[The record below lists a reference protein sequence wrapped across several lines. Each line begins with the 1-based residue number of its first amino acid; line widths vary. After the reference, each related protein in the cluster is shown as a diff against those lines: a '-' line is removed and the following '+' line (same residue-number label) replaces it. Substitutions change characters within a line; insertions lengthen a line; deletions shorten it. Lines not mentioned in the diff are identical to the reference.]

1 MSKHRLVCN
10 MKTAKDTSLSKALEA
25 ARLQNK
31 GLPPRYQEGKDP
43 FWIKAI
49 VLVVKRSME
58 ECYCFYEQNAERYM
72 KLIQDFGN
80 PSPIVS
86 IKSIHPFMYLD
97 SDQFIPKGGID
108 AKRAYLKE
116 LLHNDPDSTDVDN
129 LSASEIEHILLEKA
143 IAQQLLNDEVNR
155 QQNLRNEGSDIDGSN
170 FDEADR
176 VRFEMELDAMK
187 RDGSSQEEMDAFR
200 YAFEHRNDPTGEDL
214 PYLSV
219 EDRTRLEMEL
229 KDESLN
235 DEKPVSVEGE
245 FDEPDI
251 DIDELRKASEKYR
264 KEQIKI
270 AKRKWKRAF
279 DGEGNLRKGFVC
291 ENEYGEKEDIE
302 TLQLPDVKQKP
313 EVKRAPG
320 RPRKST
326 KKPTARKSTSTR
338 KTTSRKT
345 KK

>member
-1 MSKHRLVCN
+1 

-25 ARLQNK
+25 ARLQTK
-31 GLPPRYQEGKDP
+31 GLPPRYKEGKDP

-58 ECYCFYEQNAERYM
+58 ECYCFYEQNADRYM

-235 DEKPVSVEGE
+235 QEKPVSVEGE

-251 DIDELRKASEKYR
+251 DIDELRKASEEYR

-291 ENEYGEKEDIE
+291 ENEYSEKEDIE

-326 KKPTARKSTSTR
+326 KKPTARKGTSTR

>member
-1 MSKHRLVCN
+1 
-10 MKTAKDTSLSKALEA
+10 MKTAKETSLIMALEE

-31 GLPPRYQEGKDP
+31 GLPPRYQDGKDP

-49 VLVVKRSME
+49 VLVMKRNME
-58 ECYCFYEQNAERYM
+58 ECYCFYEQNADRYM
-72 KLIQDFGN
+72 RLIQDFGT
-80 PSPIVS
+80 PSPVIS

-97 SDQFIPKGGID
+97 SDQFIPKGGIE

-116 LLHNDPDSTDVDN
+116 LLDDDPDGTDVDN
-129 LSASEIEHILLEKA
+129 LSASEVEHILLEKA
-143 IAQQLLNDEVNR
+143 ISQQLLNDEVNR

-187 RDGSSQEEMDAFR
+187 RDGSSQEEMDSFK
-200 YAFEHRNDPTGEDL
+200 YAFEHRNDPTGEDF

-229 KDESLN
+229 KDEKQN
-235 DEKPVSVEGE
+235 EKPVSVEGE

-251 DIDELRKASEKYR
+251 DINELRKASEEYR

-270 AKRKWKRAF
+270 AKRKWKRAY
-279 DGEGNLRKGFVC
+279 DGDANLRKGFVC

-302 TLQLPDVKQKP
+302 TLQLPDAEQKP

-320 RPRKST
+320 RQRKSA
-326 KKPTARKSTSTR
+326 KKTTARKSTGTR

>member
-1 MSKHRLVCN
+1 

-25 ARLQNK
+25 ARLQTK

-235 DEKPVSVEGE
+235 QEKPVSVEGE

-251 DIDELRKASEKYR
+251 DIDELRKASEEYR

-326 KKPTARKSTSTR
+326 KKPTARKGTSTR

>member
-1 MSKHRLVCN
+1 

-25 ARLQNK
+25 ARLQTK

-58 ECYCFYEQNAERYM
+58 ECYCFYEQNADRYM

-116 LLHNDPDSTDVDN
+116 LLNNDPDSTDVDN

-235 DEKPVSVEGE
+235 QEKPVSVEGE

-251 DIDELRKASEKYR
+251 DIDELRKASEEYR

-326 KKPTARKSTSTR
+326 KKSTARKSTSTR

>member
-1 MSKHRLVCN
+1 

-25 ARLQNK
+25 ARLQTK
-31 GLPPRYQEGKDP
+31 GLPPRYKEGKDP

-58 ECYCFYEQNAERYM
+58 ECYCFYEQNADRYM

-251 DIDELRKASEKYR
+251 NIDELRKASEEYR

-326 KKPTARKSTSTR
+326 KKPTARKGTSTR

>member
-1 MSKHRLVCN
+1 
-10 MKTAKDTSLSKALEA
+10 MKTAKETSLSRALEE

-31 GLPPRYQEGKDP
+31 GLPPRYQDGKDP

-49 VLVVKRSME
+49 VLVMKRNME
-58 ECYCFYEQNAERYM
+58 ECYCFYEQNADRYM
-72 KLIQDFGN
+72 RLIQDFGT
-80 PSPIVS
+80 PSPVIS

-97 SDQFIPKGGID
+97 SDQFIPKGGIE

-116 LLHNDPDSTDVDN
+116 LFDDDPDGTDVDN
-129 LSASEIEHILLEKA
+129 LSASEVEHILLEKA
-143 IAQQLLNDEVNR
+143 IARQLLNDEVNR

-187 RDGSSQEEMDAFR
+187 RDGSSQEEMDAFK

-229 KDESLN
+229 KDEKQN
-235 DEKPVSVEGE
+235 EKPVSVEGE
-245 FDEPDI
+245 CDEPDI
-251 DIDELRKASEKYR
+251 DIDEIRKASEEYR

-279 DGEGNLRKGFVC
+279 DGDANLRKGFVC
-291 ENEYGEKEDIE
+291 ENEFGEKEDIE
-302 TLQLPDVKQKP
+302 TLQLPDVEKKP

-326 KKPTARKSTSTR
+326 KKPTTRKSTNTR
-338 KTTSRKT
+338 KTASSKTRK
-345 KK
+345 

>member
-1 MSKHRLVCN
+1 

-25 ARLQNK
+25 ARLQTK

-58 ECYCFYEQNAERYM
+58 ECYCFYEQNADRYM

-235 DEKPVSVEGE
+235 QEKPVSVEGE

-251 DIDELRKASEKYR
+251 DIDELRKASEEYR

>member
-1 MSKHRLVCN
+1 
-10 MKTAKDTSLSKALEA
+10 MKTEKETSLIMALEE

-31 GLPPRYQEGKDP
+31 GLPPRYQDGKDP

-49 VLVVKRSME
+49 VLVMKRNME
-58 ECYCFYEQNAERYM
+58 ECYCFYEQNADRYM
-72 KLIQDFGN
+72 RLIQDFGT
-80 PSPIVS
+80 PSPVIS

-97 SDQFIPKGGID
+97 SDQFIPKGGIE

-116 LLHNDPDSTDVDN
+116 LLDDDPDGTDVDN
-129 LSASEIEHILLEKA
+129 LSASEVEHILLEKA
-143 IAQQLLNDEVNR
+143 ISQQLLNDEVNR

-187 RDGSSQEEMDAFR
+187 RDGSSQEEMDSFK
-200 YAFEHRNDPTGEDL
+200 YAFEHRNDPTGEDF

-229 KDESLN
+229 KDEKQN
-235 DEKPVSVEGE
+235 EKPVSVEGE

-251 DIDELRKASEKYR
+251 DINELRKASEEYR

-270 AKRKWKRAF
+270 AKRKWKRAY
-279 DGEGNLRKGFVC
+279 DGDANLRKGFVC

-302 TLQLPDVKQKP
+302 TLQLPDAEQKP

-320 RPRKST
+320 RQRKSA
-326 KKPTARKSTSTR
+326 KKTTARKSTGTR

>member
-1 MSKHRLVCN
+1 
-10 MKTAKDTSLSKALEA
+10 MKTAKETSLSRALEE

-31 GLPPRYQEGKDP
+31 GLPPRYQDGKDP

-49 VLVVKRSME
+49 VLVMKRNME
-58 ECYCFYEQNAERYM
+58 ECYCFYEQNADRYM
-72 KLIQDFGN
+72 RLIQDFGT
-80 PSPIVS
+80 PSPVIS

-97 SDQFIPKGGID
+97 SDQFIPKGGIE

-116 LLHNDPDSTDVDN
+116 LFDDDPDGTDVDN
-129 LSASEIEHILLEKA
+129 LSASEVEHILLEKA
-143 IAQQLLNDEVNR
+143 IARQLLNDEVNR

-170 FDEADR
+170 FDDADR

-187 RDGSSQEEMDAFR
+187 RDGSSQEEMDAFK

-229 KDESLN
+229 KDEKQN
-235 DEKPVSVEGE
+235 EKPVSVEGE

-251 DIDELRKASEKYR
+251 DIDEIRKASEEYR

-279 DGEGNLRKGFVC
+279 DGDANLRKGFVC
-291 ENEYGEKEDIE
+291 ENEFGEKEDIE
-302 TLQLPDVKQKP
+302 TLQLPDVEKKP

-326 KKPTARKSTSTR
+326 KKPTTRKSTNTR
-338 KTTSRKT
+338 KTASSKTRK
-345 KK
+345 

>member
-1 MSKHRLVCN
+1 
-10 MKTAKDTSLSKALEA
+10 MKTAKETSLSMALEE

-31 GLPPRYQEGKDP
+31 GLPPRYQDGKDP

-49 VLVVKRSME
+49 VLVMKRNME
-58 ECYCFYEQNAERYM
+58 ECYCFYEQNADRYM
-72 KLIQDFGN
+72 RLIQDFGT
-80 PSPIVS
+80 PSPVIS

-143 IAQQLLNDEVNR
+143 IAKQLLNDEVNR

-187 RDGSSQEEMDAFR
+187 RDGSSQEEMDAFK
-200 YAFEHRNDPTGEDL
+200 YAFEHRNDPTVEDL

-229 KDESLN
+229 KDEKQN
-235 DEKPVSVEGE
+235 EKPVSVEGE

-251 DIDELRKASEKYR
+251 DIDELRKASEEYR

-279 DGEGNLRKGFVC
+279 DGDANLRKGFVC
-291 ENEYGEKEDIE
+291 ENEFGEKEDIE
-302 TLQLPDVKQKP
+302 TLQLPDVEQKP

-326 KKPTARKSTSTR
+326 KNPTTRKSTNTR
-338 KTTSRKT
+338 KNTSRKT

>member
-1 MSKHRLVCN
+1 
-10 MKTAKDTSLSKALEA
+10 MKTAKETSLSRALEE

-31 GLPPRYQEGKDP
+31 GLPPRYQDGKDP

-49 VLVVKRSME
+49 VLVMKRNME
-58 ECYCFYEQNAERYM
+58 ECYCFYEQNADRYM
-72 KLIQDFGN
+72 RLIQDFGT
-80 PSPIVS
+80 PSPVIS

-116 LLHNDPDSTDVDN
+116 LLGDDPDGTDVDN
-129 LSASEIEHILLEKA
+129 LIASEGEHILLEKA

-187 RDGSSQEEMDAFR
+187 RDGSSQEEMDAFK
-200 YAFEHRNDPTGEDL
+200 YAFDHRNDPTGEDL

-229 KDESLN
+229 KDEKQN
-235 DEKPVSVEGE
+235 EKPVSVEGE

-251 DIDELRKASEKYR
+251 DIDELRKASEEYR

-279 DGEGNLRKGFVC
+279 DGDANLRKGFVC
-291 ENEYGEKEDIE
+291 ENEFGEKEDIE
-302 TLQLPDVKQKP
+302 TLQLPDAEQKP
-313 EVKRAPG
+313 DVKRAPG
-320 RPRKST
+320 RPRKSA
-326 KKPTARKSTSTR
+326 KKTTARKSTGTR
-338 KTTSRKT
+338 KITSSKTRK
-345 KK
+345 

>member
-1 MSKHRLVCN
+1 

-25 ARLQNK
+25 ARLQTK

-251 DIDELRKASEKYR
+251 NIDELRKASEEYR

-326 KKPTARKSTSTR
+326 KKPTSRKGTSTR

>member
-1 MSKHRLVCN
+1 
-10 MKTAKDTSLSKALEA
+10 MKTAKDISLSKALEA
-25 ARLQNK
+25 ARLQTK

-58 ECYCFYEQNAERYM
+58 ECYCFYEQNADRYM

-235 DEKPVSVEGE
+235 QEKPVSVEGE

-251 DIDELRKASEKYR
+251 DIDELRKASEEYR

-326 KKPTARKSTSTR
+326 KKPTARKGTSTR

>member
-1 MSKHRLVCN
+1 
-10 MKTAKDTSLSKALEA
+10 MKTAKETSLSRALED

-31 GLPPRYQEGKDP
+31 GLPPRYQDGKDP

-49 VLVVKRSME
+49 VLVMKRNME
-58 ECYCFYEQNAERYM
+58 ECYCFYEQNADRYM
-72 KLIQDFGN
+72 RLIQDFGT
-80 PSPIVS
+80 PSPVIS

-116 LLHNDPDSTDVDN
+116 LLDNDPDGIDVDN
-129 LSASEIEHILLEKA
+129 LSASEVEHILLEKA

-187 RDGSSQEEMDAFR
+187 RDGSSQEEMDAFK
-200 YAFEHRNDPTGEDL
+200 YAFEHRNDTTGEDL

-229 KDESLN
+229 KDEKQN
-235 DEKPVSVEGE
+235 EKPVSVEGE

-251 DIDELRKASEKYR
+251 DINELRKASEEYR
-264 KEQIKI
+264 KEQVKI

-279 DGEGNLRKGFVC
+279 DGDANLRKGFVC

-302 TLQLPDVKQKP
+302 TLQLPDAEQKP

-320 RPRKST
+320 RPRKSA
-326 KKPTARKSTSTR
+326 KKTTARKSTGTR
-338 KTTSRKT
+338 KNTSRKA

>member
-10 MKTAKDTSLSKALEA
+10 MKTAKDISLSKALEA
-25 ARLQNK
+25 ARLQTK

>member
-1 MSKHRLVCN
+1 

-25 ARLQNK
+25 ARLQTK
-31 GLPPRYQEGKDP
+31 GLPPRYKEGKDP

-58 ECYCFYEQNAERYM
+58 ECYCFYEQNADRYM

-143 IAQQLLNDEVNR
+143 IAKQLLNDEVNR

-235 DEKPVSVEGE
+235 QEKPVSVEGE

-251 DIDELRKASEKYR
+251 DIDELRKASEEYR

-326 KKPTARKSTSTR
+326 KKPTARKGTSTR

>member
-1 MSKHRLVCN
+1 

-25 ARLQNK
+25 ARLQAK

-58 ECYCFYEQNAERYM
+58 ECYCFYEQNADRYM

-116 LLHNDPDSTDVDN
+116 LLNNNPDSTDVDN

-235 DEKPVSVEGE
+235 QEKPVSVEGE

-251 DIDELRKASEKYR
+251 DIDELRKASEEYR

-326 KKPTARKSTSTR
+326 KKSTARKSTSTR

>member
-1 MSKHRLVCN
+1 
-10 MKTAKDTSLSKALEA
+10 MKTAKETSLIMALEE

-31 GLPPRYQEGKDP
+31 GLPPRYQDGKDP

-49 VLVVKRSME
+49 VLVMKRNME
-58 ECYCFYEQNAERYM
+58 ECYCFYEQNADRYM
-72 KLIQDFGN
+72 RLIQDFGT
-80 PSPIVS
+80 PSPVIS

-97 SDQFIPKGGID
+97 SDQFIPKGGIE

-116 LLHNDPDSTDVDN
+116 LLDDDPDGTDVDN
-129 LSASEIEHILLEKA
+129 LSASEVEHILLEKA
-143 IAQQLLNDEVNR
+143 ISQQLLNDEVNR

-187 RDGSSQEEMDAFR
+187 RDGSSQEEMDAFK

-229 KDESLN
+229 KDEKQN
-235 DEKPVSVEGE
+235 EKPVSVEGE

-251 DIDELRKASEKYR
+251 DINELRKASEEYR

-270 AKRKWKRAF
+270 AKRKWKRAY
-279 DGEGNLRKGFVC
+279 DGDANLRKGFVC

-302 TLQLPDVKQKP
+302 TLQLPEAEQKP

-320 RPRKST
+320 RQRKSA
-326 KKPTARKSTSTR
+326 KKTTARKSTGTR

>member
-1 MSKHRLVCN
+1 

-25 ARLQNK
+25 ARLQTK
-31 GLPPRYQEGKDP
+31 GLPPRYKEGKDP

-58 ECYCFYEQNAERYM
+58 ECYCFYEQNADRYM

-97 SDQFIPKGGID
+97 SDQFIPQGGID

-235 DEKPVSVEGE
+235 QEKPVSVEGE

-251 DIDELRKASEKYR
+251 DIDELRKASEEYR

-326 KKPTARKSTSTR
+326 KKPTARKGTSTR

>member
-1 MSKHRLVCN
+1 

-25 ARLQNK
+25 ARLQTK

-235 DEKPVSVEGE
+235 QEKPVSVEGE

-251 DIDELRKASEKYR
+251 DIDELRKASEEYR

-313 EVKRAPG
+313 EVKRTPG

>member
-1 MSKHRLVCN
+1 

-25 ARLQNK
+25 ARLQTK
-31 GLPPRYQEGKDP
+31 GLPPRYKEGKDP

-58 ECYCFYEQNAERYM
+58 ECYCFYEQNAGRYM

-235 DEKPVSVEGE
+235 QEKPVSVEGE

-251 DIDELRKASEKYR
+251 DIDELRKASEEYR

-326 KKPTARKSTSTR
+326 KKPTARKGTSTR

>member
-1 MSKHRLVCN
+1 
-10 MKTAKDTSLSKALEA
+10 MKTAKDISLSKALEA
-25 ARLQNK
+25 ARLQTK

>member
-1 MSKHRLVCN
+1 

-25 ARLQNK
+25 ARLQTK
-31 GLPPRYQEGKDP
+31 GLPPRYKEGKDP

-58 ECYCFYEQNAERYM
+58 ECYCFYEQNADRYM

-235 DEKPVSVEGE
+235 QEKPVSVEGE

-251 DIDELRKASEKYR
+251 DIDELRKASEEYR

-326 KKPTARKSTSTR
+326 KKPTARKGTSTR

>member
-1 MSKHRLVCN
+1 
-10 MKTAKDTSLSKALEA
+10 MKTAKETSLIMALEE

-31 GLPPRYQEGKDP
+31 GLPPRYQDGKDP

-49 VLVVKRSME
+49 VLVMKRNME
-58 ECYCFYEQNAERYM
+58 ECYCFYEQNADRYM
-72 KLIQDFGN
+72 RLIQDFGT
-80 PSPIVS
+80 PSPVIS

-97 SDQFIPKGGID
+97 SDQFIPKGGIE

-116 LLHNDPDSTDVDN
+116 LLDDDPDGTDVDN
-129 LSASEIEHILLEKA
+129 LSASEVEHILLEKA
-143 IAQQLLNDEVNR
+143 ISQQLLNDDVNR

-187 RDGSSQEEMDAFR
+187 RDGSSQEEMDAFK

-229 KDESLN
+229 KDEKQN
-235 DEKPVSVEGE
+235 EKPVSVEGE

-251 DIDELRKASEKYR
+251 DINELRKSSEEYR

-270 AKRKWKRAF
+270 AKRKWKRAY
-279 DGEGNLRKGFVC
+279 DGDANLRKGFVC

-302 TLQLPDVKQKP
+302 TLQLPEAEQKP

-320 RPRKST
+320 RQRKSA
-326 KKPTARKSTSTR
+326 KKTTARKSTGTR

>member
-1 MSKHRLVCN
+1 
-10 MKTAKDTSLSKALEA
+10 MKTAKETSLSRALEE

-31 GLPPRYQEGKDP
+31 GLPPRYQDGKDP

-49 VLVVKRSME
+49 VLVMKRNME
-58 ECYCFYEQNAERYM
+58 ECYCFYEQNADRYM
-72 KLIQDFGN
+72 RLIQDFGT
-80 PSPIVS
+80 PSPVIS

-108 AKRAYLKE
+108 AKREYLKE
-116 LLHNDPDSTDVDN
+116 LLDNDHDGIDVDN
-129 LSASEIEHILLEKA
+129 LSASEVEHILLEKA

-187 RDGSSQEEMDAFR
+187 RDGSSQEEMDAFK

-229 KDESLN
+229 KDEKQN
-235 DEKPVSVEGE
+235 EKPVSVEGE

-251 DIDELRKASEKYR
+251 DINELRKASEEYR

-279 DGEGNLRKGFVC
+279 DGDANLRKGFVC

-302 TLQLPDVKQKP
+302 TLQLPDAEQKP
-313 EVKRAPG
+313 EVKRSPG
-320 RPRKST
+320 RPRKSA
-326 KKPTARKSTSTR
+326 KKTTARKSTGTR
-338 KTTSRKT
+338 KTTSRKA

>member
-1 MSKHRLVCN
+1 

-58 ECYCFYEQNAERYM
+58 ECYCFYEQNADRYM

-235 DEKPVSVEGE
+235 QEKPVSVEGE

-251 DIDELRKASEKYR
+251 DIDELRKASEEYR

-326 KKPTARKSTSTR
+326 KKPTARKGTSTR

>member
-1 MSKHRLVCN
+1 

-25 ARLQNK
+25 ARLQTK

-235 DEKPVSVEGE
+235 QEKPVSVEGE

-251 DIDELRKASEKYR
+251 DIDELRKASEEYR

-313 EVKRAPG
+313 EVKRAPS

-326 KKPTARKSTSTR
+326 KKPTARKGTSTR

>member
-1 MSKHRLVCN
+1 MSQHRLIRN

-25 ARLQNK
+25 ARLQTK
-31 GLPPRYQEGKDP
+31 GLPPRYKEGKDP

-58 ECYCFYEQNAERYM
+58 ECYCFYEQNADRYM

-97 SDQFIPKGGID
+97 SDQFIPQGGID

-235 DEKPVSVEGE
+235 QEKPVSVEGE

-251 DIDELRKASEKYR
+251 DIDELRKASEEYR

-326 KKPTARKSTSTR
+326 KKPTARKGTSTR

>member
-1 MSKHRLVCN
+1 
-10 MKTAKDTSLSKALEA
+10 MKTAKETSLSMALEE

-31 GLPPRYQEGKDP
+31 GLPPRYQDGKDP

-49 VLVVKRSME
+49 VLVMKRNME
-58 ECYCFYEQNAERYM
+58 ECYCFYEQNADRYM
-72 KLIQDFGN
+72 RLIQDFGT
-80 PSPIVS
+80 PSPVIS

-187 RDGSSQEEMDAFR
+187 RDGSSQEEMDAFK

-229 KDESLN
+229 KDEKQN
-235 DEKPVSVEGE
+235 EKPVSVEGE

-251 DIDELRKASEKYR
+251 DIDELRKASEEYR

-279 DGEGNLRKGFVC
+279 DGDANLRKGFVC

-302 TLQLPDVKQKP
+302 TLQLPDAEQKQ

-320 RPRKST
+320 RPRKSA
-326 KKPTARKSTSTR
+326 KKTTSRKSTGTR

>member
-1 MSKHRLVCN
+1 
-10 MKTAKDTSLSKALEA
+10 MKTAKETSLIMALEE

-31 GLPPRYQEGKDP
+31 GLPPRYQDGKDP

-49 VLVVKRSME
+49 VLVMKRNME
-58 ECYCFYEQNAERYM
+58 ECYCFYEQNADRYM
-72 KLIQDFGN
+72 RLIQDFGT
-80 PSPIVS
+80 PSPVIS

-97 SDQFIPKGGID
+97 SDQFIPKGGIE

-116 LLHNDPDSTDVDN
+116 LLDDDPDGTDVDN
-129 LSASEIEHILLEKA
+129 LSASEVEHILLEKA
-143 IAQQLLNDEVNR
+143 ISQQLLNDEVNR

-187 RDGSSQEEMDAFR
+187 RDGSSQEEMDAFK

-229 KDESLN
+229 KDEKQN
-235 DEKPVSVEGE
+235 EKPVSVEGE

-251 DIDELRKASEKYR
+251 DINELRKASEEYR

-270 AKRKWKRAF
+270 AKRKWKRAY
-279 DGEGNLRKGFVC
+279 DGDANLRKGFVC

-302 TLQLPDVKQKP
+302 TLQLPDAEQKP

-320 RPRKST
+320 RQRKSA
-326 KKPTARKSTSTR
+326 KKTTARKSTGTR

>member
-1 MSKHRLVCN
+1 

-25 ARLQNK
+25 ARLQTK
-31 GLPPRYQEGKDP
+31 GLPPRYKEGKDP

-58 ECYCFYEQNAERYM
+58 ECYCFYEQNADRYM

-251 DIDELRKASEKYR
+251 DIDELRKASEEYR

-326 KKPTARKSTSTR
+326 KKPTARKGTSTR

>member
-1 MSKHRLVCN
+1 
-10 MKTAKDTSLSKALEA
+10 MKTAKETSLSRALEE

-31 GLPPRYQEGKDP
+31 GLPPRYQDGKDP

-49 VLVVKRSME
+49 VLVMKRNME
-58 ECYCFYEQNAERYM
+58 ECYCFYEQNADRYM
-72 KLIQDFGN
+72 RLIQDFGT
-80 PSPIVS
+80 PSPVIS

-97 SDQFIPKGGID
+97 SDQFIPKGGIE

-116 LLHNDPDSTDVDN
+116 LLDDDPDGTDVDN
-129 LSASEIEHILLEKA
+129 LSASEVEHILLEKA

-187 RDGSSQEEMDAFR
+187 RDGSSQEEMDAFK

-214 PYLSV
+214 SYLSV

-229 KDESLN
+229 KDEKQN
-235 DEKPVSVEGE
+235 EKPVSVEGE

-251 DIDELRKASEKYR
+251 DINELRKASEEYR

-279 DGEGNLRKGFVC
+279 DGDANLRKGFVC

-302 TLQLPDVKQKP
+302 TLQLPDAEQKP
-313 EVKRAPG
+313 DVKRAPG

-326 KKPTARKSTSTR
+326 KKPTTRKSTGTR
-338 KTTSRKT
+338 KTTSRKA

>member
-1 MSKHRLVCN
+1 
-10 MKTAKDTSLSKALEA
+10 MKTAKETSLSRALEE

-31 GLPPRYQEGKDP
+31 GIPPRYQDGKDP

-49 VLVVKRSME
+49 VLVMKRNME
-58 ECYCFYEQNAERYM
+58 ECYCFYEQNADRYM
-72 KLIQDFGN
+72 RLIKDFGT
-80 PSPIVS
+80 PSPVIS

-97 SDQFIPKGGID
+97 IDQFIPKGGIE

-116 LLHNDPDSTDVDN
+116 LLDDYPDGTDVDN
-129 LSASEIEHILLEKA
+129 LSASEVEHILLEKA

-187 RDGSSQEEMDAFR
+187 RDGSSQEEMDAFK
-200 YAFEHRNDPTGEDL
+200 YAFEHRNDQTGEDL

-219 EDRTRLEMEL
+219 EDRMRLEMEL
-229 KDESLN
+229 KDEKQN
-235 DEKPVSVEGE
+235 EKPVSVEGE

-251 DIDELRKASEKYR
+251 DIDELRKASEEYR

-279 DGEGNLRKGFVC
+279 DGDANLRKGFVC
-291 ENEYGEKEDIE
+291 ENEFGEKEDIE
-302 TLQLPDVKQKP
+302 TLQLPDVEKKP

-326 KKPTARKSTSTR
+326 KKPTTRKSTNTR
-338 KTTSRKT
+338 KTASSKTRK
-345 KK
+345 

>member
-1 MSKHRLVCN
+1 
-10 MKTAKDTSLSKALEA
+10 MKTAKETSLSRALEE

-31 GLPPRYQEGKDP
+31 GLPPRYQDGKDP

-49 VLVVKRSME
+49 VLVMKRNME
-58 ECYCFYEQNAERYM
+58 ECYCFYEQNADRYM
-72 KLIQDFGN
+72 RLIQDFGT
-80 PSPIVS
+80 PSPVIS

-97 SDQFIPKGGID
+97 SDQFIPRGGID

-116 LLHNDPDSTDVDN
+116 LLDNDTDGIDVDN
-129 LSASEIEHILLEKA
+129 LSASEVEHILLEKA

-187 RDGSSQEEMDAFR
+187 RDGSSQEEMDAFK

-229 KDESLN
+229 KDEKQN
-235 DEKPVSVEGE
+235 EKSVSVEGE

-251 DIDELRKASEKYR
+251 DIDKLRKASEEYR

-279 DGEGNLRKGFVC
+279 DGDANLRKGFVC
-291 ENEYGEKEDIE
+291 ENEFGEKEEIE
-302 TLQLPDVKQKP
+302 TLQLPDAEQKP

-320 RPRKST
+320 RPRKSA
-326 KKPTARKSTSTR
+326 KKTTARKSTGTR
-338 KTTSRKT
+338 KSTSRKT

>member
-1 MSKHRLVCN
+1 